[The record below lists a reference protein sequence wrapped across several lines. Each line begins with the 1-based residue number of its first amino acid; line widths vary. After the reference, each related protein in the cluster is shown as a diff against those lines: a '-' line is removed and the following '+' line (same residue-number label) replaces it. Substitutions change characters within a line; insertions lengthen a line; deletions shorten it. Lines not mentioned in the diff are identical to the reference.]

1 MPNLDGGKCFD
12 MEAGI
17 QRAQASE
24 KFQVPFAWESRM
36 KAADHVNFGNP
47 EAKRL
52 MCCLDDL
59 GDGQFECVRVTF
71 PGTKRAELAR
81 KNADVGIV
89 DVPIQ
94 DIGGAI
100 SVFSLP
106 DDICDQPERINV
118 GGAIEARGFVLVN
131 SFSCHDL
138 IADRAQFLRNESDA
152 CETFHKLNLTQ
163 DHSRIKLRQISSVPK
178 QHLELQRV
186 VEDTMSLAHRMLNPS
201 MDQVE
206 SVEPEVGWMA
216 RIREGDMEAFRLLVE
231 MHQARVIG
239 TISKM
244 LGSDAESEDLAQ
256 QVFIRIWKSAPRYR
270 PTAKF
275 TTWLFR
281 ITRNLVFNELRRKRH
296 FADQSEEIA
305 EPVERAEREPDRIL
319 LEGELQHAI
328 QEAIN
333 QLPESQR
340 LAIILRRYEEMPY
353 EDIAKVMGTSVPAV
367 KSILFRARAELR
379 ERLEKYQA

>member
-1 MPNLDGGKCFD
+1 
-12 MEAGI
+12 
-17 QRAQASE
+17 
-24 KFQVPFAWESRM
+24 
-36 KAADHVNFGNP
+36 
-47 EAKRL
+47 
-52 MCCLDDL
+52 
-59 GDGQFECVRVTF
+59 
-71 PGTKRAELAR
+71 
-81 KNADVGIV
+81 
-89 DVPIQ
+89 
-94 DIGGAI
+94 
-100 SVFSLP
+100 
-106 DDICDQPERINV
+106 
-118 GGAIEARGFVLVN
+118 
-131 SFSCHDL
+131 
-138 IADRAQFLRNESDA
+138 
-152 CETFHKLNLTQ
+152 
-163 DHSRIKLRQISSVPK
+163 
-178 QHLELQRV
+178 
-186 VEDTMSLAHRMLNPS
+186 MSLAHRMLNPS
-201 MDQVE
+201 IDQAE
-206 SVEPEVGWMA
+206 SVEPEIGWMA

-244 LGSDAESEDLAQ
+244 LGSEAESEDLAQ

-296 FADQSEEIA
+296 FADQPDEVA
-305 EPVERAEREPDRIL
+305 EPIERAEREPDRVL

-379 ERLEKYQA
+379 ERLEKYLA

>member
-1 MPNLDGGKCFD
+1 
-12 MEAGI
+12 
-17 QRAQASE
+17 
-24 KFQVPFAWESRM
+24 
-36 KAADHVNFGNP
+36 
-47 EAKRL
+47 
-52 MCCLDDL
+52 
-59 GDGQFECVRVTF
+59 
-71 PGTKRAELAR
+71 
-81 KNADVGIV
+81 
-89 DVPIQ
+89 
-94 DIGGAI
+94 
-100 SVFSLP
+100 
-106 DDICDQPERINV
+106 
-118 GGAIEARGFVLVN
+118 
-131 SFSCHDL
+131 
-138 IADRAQFLRNESDA
+138 
-152 CETFHKLNLTQ
+152 
-163 DHSRIKLRQISSVPK
+163 
-178 QHLELQRV
+178 
-186 VEDTMSLAHRMLNPS
+186 MSPAHRMLNPS
-201 MDQVE
+201 IDQGE
-206 SVEPEVGWMA
+206 SAEPEIAWMA

-296 FADQSEEIA
+296 FADQSEVIPEA
-305 EPVERAEREPDRIL
+305 VERAEREPDRVL

-340 LAIILRRYEEMPY
+340 MAIILRRYEEMSY

-379 ERLEKYQA
+379 ERLQKYLG

>member
-1 MPNLDGGKCFD
+1 
-12 MEAGI
+12 
-17 QRAQASE
+17 
-24 KFQVPFAWESRM
+24 
-36 KAADHVNFGNP
+36 
-47 EAKRL
+47 
-52 MCCLDDL
+52 
-59 GDGQFECVRVTF
+59 
-71 PGTKRAELAR
+71 
-81 KNADVGIV
+81 
-89 DVPIQ
+89 
-94 DIGGAI
+94 
-100 SVFSLP
+100 
-106 DDICDQPERINV
+106 
-118 GGAIEARGFVLVN
+118 
-131 SFSCHDL
+131 
-138 IADRAQFLRNESDA
+138 
-152 CETFHKLNLTQ
+152 
-163 DHSRIKLRQISSVPK
+163 
-178 QHLELQRV
+178 
-186 VEDTMSLAHRMLNPS
+186 MSPAHRMLNPS
-201 MDQVE
+201 IHQGE
-206 SVEPEVGWMA
+206 SAEPEIAWMA

-296 FADQSEEIA
+296 FADQSEVIPEA
-305 EPVERAEREPDRIL
+305 LERAEREPDRVL

-340 LAIILRRYEEMPY
+340 MAIILRRYEEMSY

-379 ERLEKYQA
+379 ERLEKYLG